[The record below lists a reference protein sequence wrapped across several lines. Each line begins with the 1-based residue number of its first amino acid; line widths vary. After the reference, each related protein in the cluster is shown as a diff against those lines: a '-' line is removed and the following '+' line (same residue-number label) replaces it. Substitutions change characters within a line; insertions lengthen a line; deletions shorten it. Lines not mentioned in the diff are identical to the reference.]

1 MLEIF
6 LHCFRLS
13 SLLVLEEMLRVC
25 SSDINSI
32 FDVGYLRKFC
42 KLSVQVCA
50 WFPRHSV
57 KRSSL
62 TELTIPGTAAGKE
75 QNSFIAVN
83 IAVVTN

>member
-42 KLSVQVCA
+42 KSSVQVCA
-50 WFPRHSV
+50 WFPQNSV

-62 TELTIPGTAAGKE
+62 TELTIPGTAVGKE